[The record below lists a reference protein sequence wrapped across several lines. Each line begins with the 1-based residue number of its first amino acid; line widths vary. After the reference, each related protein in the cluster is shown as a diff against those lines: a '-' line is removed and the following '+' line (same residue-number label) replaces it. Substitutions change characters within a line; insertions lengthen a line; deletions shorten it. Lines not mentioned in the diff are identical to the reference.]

1 MTPLLPESPF
11 ELLLGGAGRGDVDSQ
26 QELLEVD
33 VSVLVGVK
41 RAEHVVAE
49 LLRVTAREEQ
59 LVHVHEL
66 GRGEAAVG
74 AVLLEALVP
83 LLDGVLVVSG
93 VRLEELEVLLAEAG
107 LALDASHPGVS
118 SHTTCS
124 RQQ

>member
-1 MTPLLPESPF
+1 MTKNEIRRREKRDNVVS
-11 ELLLGGAGRGDVDSQ
+11 EHTWSQ
-26 QELLEVD
+26 P
-33 VSVLVGVK
+33 
-41 RAEHVVAE
+41 
-49 LLRVTAREEQ
+49 
-59 LVHVHEL
+59 
-66 GRGEAAVG
+66 AVG

>member
-1 MTPLLPESPF
+1 MVTEVSGIATWKTLAVDLHEG
-11 ELLLGGAGRGDVDSQ
+11 LGG
-26 QELLEVD
+26 ELPV
-33 VSVLVGVK
+33 
-41 RAEHVVAE
+41 R
-49 LLRVTAREEQ
+49 
-59 LVHVHEL
+59 
-66 GRGEAAVG
+66 AVG
-74 AVLLEALVP
+74 YEALVP